1 MNHEQ
6 KSTLSPVSQEQQSP
20 DTQLTEK
27 KSVCRSIR
35 ILRLIQTHRTKEKCL
50 GISLLMFL
58 YFSSLIM
65 TL

>member
-6 KSTLSPVSQEQQSP
+6 KSTLSPISQEQQSP

-35 ILRLIQTHRTKEKCL
+35 ILQLNPD
-50 GISLLMFL
+50 S
-58 YFSSLIM
+58 
-65 TL
+65 

>member
-6 KSTLSPVSQEQQSP
+6 KSTLSPISQEQQSP

-35 ILRLIQTHRTKEKCL
+35 ILRLIQTHRTKKEMPRHFFFYTFT
-50 GISLLMFL
+50 IF
-58 YFSSLIM
+58 FVD
-65 TL
+65 

>member
-6 KSTLSPVSQEQQSP
+6 KSTLSPISQEQQSP

-35 ILRLIQTHRTKEKCL
+35 ILRLIQTRRMKKKKCL
-50 GISLLMFL
+50 GISFL
-58 YFSSLIM
+58 YFTIFFVD
-65 TL
+65 